1 MNMFY
6 DDFIQ
11 FFDLSLLSSLIS
23 SLIFVLL
30 LVLFLLLLLYRFIT
44 LFYLNNIKLKQFKS
58 TKQKTKII
66 NDDIEI

>member
-1 MNMFY
+1 MFY

-30 LVLFLLLLLYRFIT
+30 LVLFLLLLYRFIT